1 MIFLQKNFFSLR
13 RTSHI
18 SLNRLYMTV
27 YILVEINFLLNMK
40 KYNQKFLKSQNQGLI
55 LKILREKGSITRAQ
69 LSKEIGIVRSTVSE
83 ITNEMVDLGIINE
96 GKKVEGNI
104 GKRPTLLYFNKD
116 FYYFISVAITE
127 MNVIIAICNLN
138 GEIIKEESM
147 DFNNDITAKEILDSV
162 FLIID
167 REIKKLG
174 KQKICLISLGSPETL
189 NIRTGKIK
197 WAPYIKDWFGLD
209 LKELF
214 KNRFNIEVILKD
226 HMKLETMGEHWKSYN
241 NVDNL
246 VYIIITKGIGS
257 GVIIDGKIREG
268 KNGYLGEIAF
278 LPISLNMDFDDLKN
292 KNKDLGCFESK
303 CDINQIISL
312 VKDYYQNSDIEI
324 NTIQEVARLYKDDEN
339 IRNLINSQ
347 IVKTLA
353 LGIASVI
360 IVLDPEIVVINGA
373 VVSFGDDFLN
383 YLTEEIYNIIPYR
396 RKVVFSELKNRA
408 CIYGAIKN
416 GLEHIEM
423 MLYKNPD
430 YFYSSDNKII

>member
-1 MIFLQKNFFSLR
+1 MR
-13 RTSHI
+13 
-18 SLNRLYMTV
+18 
-27 YILVEINFLLNMK
+27 
-40 KYNQKFLKSQNQGLI
+40 KYNQKFLKSHNQGLI
-55 LKILREKGSITRAQ
+55 LKILREKGPITRAQ
-69 LSKEIGIVRSTVSE
+69 ISKEIGIVRSSVSE

-96 GKKVEGNI
+96 GKKVKGNL

-127 MNVIIAICNLN
+127 INVIVSICNLN
-138 GEIIKEESM
+138 GEIIREETM
-147 DFNNDITAKEILDSV
+147 DFNNDITAREILDSV
-162 FLIID
+162 FSIID
-167 REIKKLG
+167 REIKNLG
-174 KQKICLISLGSPETL
+174 HQKICLISLGSPETL

-197 WAPYIKDWFGLD
+197 WSPYIKDWLGMD

-214 KNRFNIEVILKD
+214 KKKFNVEVILKD

-257 GVIIDGKIREG
+257 GAIIDGKIREG

-278 LPISLNMDFDDLKN
+278 LPISQNINFDDLKN
-292 KNKDLGCFESK
+292 RNNDLGYFESK

-312 VKDYYQNSDIEI
+312 VKDYYKNSDIKI
-324 NTIQEVARLYKDDEN
+324 NTIEEVAQLYKDDDN
-339 IRNLINSQ
+339 IKNLINSQ
-347 IVKTLA
+347 IVRTLA

-373 VVSFGDDFLN
+373 VVLFGDDFLN

-396 RKVVFSELKNRA
+396 RKVVFSELKNKA

-416 GLEHIEM
+416 GLEHIEK
-423 MLYKNPD
+423 MLYENPD
-430 YFYSSDNKII
+430 CFYSFDGKNNIKTNI